1 MKVRPFVTVEPN
13 LRRVFTQVYDRKKI
27 RNPPHKESV
36 LPRTWF
42 AFGFLV
48 LLSKRGAA
56 EAEIGSAGQSN
67 AQRQSALGLVPHSLR
82 GFLHRHQLMLPATEA
97 FFNCTACSPLVRTKH
112 APTKN
117 KTLLS
122 HLLSCRRAVLLYIA
136 RILTSMSNFFF
147 IETIL
152 LEMAPV
158 ICGRNCGCKTFLFR
172 FFLISGMGNELGH
185 KKSKPT
191 NDRPYKLERPSTST
205 CFLCNK
211 SSFAAQNPKITWQ

>member
-27 RNPPHKESV
+27 RNPPQGK
-36 LPRTWF
+36 RF
-42 AFGFLV
+42 AANVICFRFFGFVVQKGRGRGGDRLG
-48 LLSKRGAA
+48 RPIECATAERAGPGAA
-56 EAEIGSAGQSN
+56 LAARLPPPPPAHVARHRGLLQLHGLLPIGPYQ
-67 AQRQSALGLVPHSLR
+67 
-82 GFLHRHQLMLPATEA
+82 T
-97 FFNCTACSPLVRTKH
+97 RTNK
-112 APTKN
+112 K

-147 IETIL
+147 IENIL

-172 FFLISGMGNELGH
+172 FFFNIRNG
-185 KKSKPT
+185 K
-191 NDRPYKLERPSTST
+191 
-205 CFLCNK
+205 
-211 SSFAAQNPKITWQ
+211 